1 MPHTTDDKWELI
13 LYTSHQRSPSA
24 EVDFIL
30 MAYASQIQR
39 ALQKIDGRYLRE
51 TLEEPN
57 SLPLL

>member
-1 MPHTTDDKWELI
+1 MPHTTHDKWELI
-13 LYTSHQRSPSA
+13 WYTSHQKSPSA